1 MNKDHA
7 IGFGIGLLA
16 GAVIGGTIAL
26 LLAPASGKE
35 TRQFIMDKASKIGGS
50 VRDETNSVIDSI
62 RGAESE
68 AMRRG
73 QNAANA
79 LKG

>member
-16 GAVIGGTIAL
+16 GAVLGGTIAL
-26 LLAPASGKE
+26 LLAPASGKD
-35 TRQFIMDKASKIGGS
+35 TRHFIADEASKVGGA
-50 VRDETNSVIDSI
+50 VRDETNSVINSV

-73 QNAANA
+73 QNAVNA
-79 LKG
+79 LRG

>member
-16 GAVIGGTIAL
+16 GAVLGGTIAL
-26 LLAPASGKE
+26 LLAPMSGKD
-35 TRQFIMDKASKIGGS
+35 TRQFIMDKASEVGSS
-50 VRDETNSVIDSI
+50 VRDETSSVINSVK
-62 RGAESE
+62 GAESE

-73 QNAANA
+73 QNAVSA
-79 LKG
+79 LRG